1 MERLK
6 RIQSIFGDLQ
16 SRTEQRKIE
25 CTVSFKRYLGNF
37 EQWVDRTL
45 QTLQSGE
52 IVTTDILQFED
63 NLRVSVTILQ
73 LTQKYFYYEWSEK
86 HLGRISLF
94 SFIYVFKIH
103 FFNGSGLKKSVNI
116 TIKIDVLFII

>member
-73 LTQKYFYYEWSEK
+73 LTQN
-86 HLGRISLF
+86 I
-94 SFIYVFKIH
+94 FIM
-103 FFNGSGLKKSVNI
+103 NGLKNI
-116 TIKIDVLFII
+116 LGVMNYFLLFTSLKYIFLMVQA

>member
-1 MERLK
+1 MELEGRNSSLDSLSKIYEQRKKDSSIVKQMERLK
-6 RIQSIFGDLQ
+6 RIQSIFVDLQ

-25 CTVSFKRYLGNF
+25 CTISFKKYLGNF

-63 NLRVSVTILQ
+63 NLRVS
-73 LTQKYFYYEWSEK
+73 
-86 HLGRISLF
+86 F
-94 SFIYVFKIH
+94 SF
-103 FFNGSGLKKSVNI
+103 L
-116 TIKIDVLFII
+116 